1 MKTRWIALAICLSV
15 ASYLAAQN
23 LSSNSGS
30 ASGSHSQNE
39 TSIPVIH
46 GFDLSAMDRS
56 ANPCDDFYQY
66 VCGTWIKNNPIPAD
80 QARWGR
86 FNELAERNR
95 EIAHQILE
103 KAAVNNPKRDAV
115 QQKIGDF
122 YQSCMDESAINQK
135 GLAPLKSELDRIGAA
150 HDRDSLMAEIGHL
163 RQIGVST
170 LFNFYSNSDL
180 HNADQVIAYLDQG
193 GLGLPDRDYYLKE
206 DEKSKDTREQYLAHV
221 AKILELSG
229 DSNSQSDAQKVMD
242 IETKLAQASMDRV
255 ERRDPKTR
263 DHKMEVAEFTS
274 STPNLEFATFL
285 KQTTAPSFSSLNVGN
300 PEFFKQVNGLLD
312 SVSLDDW
319 KTYLRWHLVHS
330 FAGEL
335 SDPFV
340 EANFD
345 FYGKFLTGQKELE
358 TRWKRCERLTDRGL
372 GEALGQPYVA
382 ETFTPGDKAR
392 MLRMVDAI
400 ETALKE
406 DIQGLDWMTPETK
419 QQALLKLAAIR
430 NKIGYPSHW
439 RDYSKLK
446 IVRGDFLGNIER
458 ADQFEVNR
466 QLAKIGKPLDRTE
479 FGMTPPTV
487 NAYYSP
493 AFNDINFPAGI
504 LQPPFFDSSVDDAV
518 NFGGIG
524 AVIGHELTHGF
535 DDQGSKFDPKG
546 DLRNWWTPAD
556 AKAFQERVSCV
567 ADEYSSFEPLPGLH
581 IKGRLTLGENTAD
594 NGGVRVAMRALHDRQ
609 AEEEKTEKGG
619 GQEAPLDT
627 QTIKGFTPEQR
638 LFIGYGQIWC
648 ENASPE
654 SLRLQVLTNPH
665 SPGRF
670 RVNGVMQ
677 NSDDF
682 AKAFSCKAGDKMVSE
697 NACHVW

>member
-1 MKTRWIALAICLSV
+1 
-15 ASYLAAQN
+15 
-23 LSSNSGS
+23 
-30 ASGSHSQNE
+30 
-39 TSIPVIH
+39 
-46 GFDLSAMDRS
+46 
-56 ANPCDDFYQY
+56 
-66 VCGTWIKNNPIPAD
+66 
-80 QARWGR
+80 
-86 FNELAERNR
+86 
-95 EIAHQILE
+95 
-103 KAAVNNPKRDAV
+103 
-115 QQKIGDF
+115 
-122 YQSCMDESAINQK
+122 
-135 GLAPLKSELDRIGAA
+135 
-150 HDRDSLMAEIGHL
+150 
-163 RQIGVST
+163 
-170 LFNFYSNSDL
+170 
-180 HNADQVIAYLDQG
+180 
-193 GLGLPDRDYYLKE
+193 
-206 DEKSKDTREQYLAHV
+206 
-221 AKILELSG
+221 
-229 DSNSQSDAQKVMD
+229 
-242 IETKLAQASMDRV
+242 
-255 ERRDPKTR
+255 
-263 DHKMEVAEFTS
+263 
-274 STPNLEFATFL
+274 
-285 KQTTAPSFSSLNVGN
+285 
-300 PEFFKQVNGLLD
+300 
-312 SVSLDDW
+312 
-319 KTYLRWHLVHS
+319 
-330 FAGEL
+330 
-335 SDPFV
+335 

-382 ETFTPGDKAR
+382 ETFTPADKAR

-439 RDYSKLK
+439 RDYSKLR

-466 QLAKIGKPLDRTE
+466 QLTKIGKPLDRTE

-609 AEEEKTEKGG
+609 AQEEKTEKGG